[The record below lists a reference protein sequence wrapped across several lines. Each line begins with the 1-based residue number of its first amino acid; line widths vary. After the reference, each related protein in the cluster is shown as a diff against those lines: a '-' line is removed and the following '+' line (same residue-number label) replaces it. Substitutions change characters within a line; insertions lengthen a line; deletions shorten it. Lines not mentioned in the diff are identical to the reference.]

1 MKVDLR
7 ILAYNYIKEKI
18 LNNEYTSKQIISE
31 KKISDEL
38 SISKTPVKEAVLY
51 LESENFLVVNRRK
64 SVFVKEVD
72 LKLIKDVFQI
82 RSRIEPLLVE
92 LTINSMNKEE
102 LTESLLEFKKKFK
115 KMADVKN
122 VNNDEFDKLYDSYR
136 HFFADNCANYFFSS
150 QMNIVYDH
158 LHRIRKVLY
167 GNAVRRLKALEE
179 HIYIIDCI
187 LEDRPVELIKELCE
201 KHIEE
206 AQMDFFKNLDNLN
219 I

>member
-38 SISKTPVKEAVLY
+38 SISKTPVKEAFLY

-72 LKLIKDVFQI
+72 QYRITMTAPLINQ
-82 RSRIEPLLVE
+82 S
-92 LTINSMNKEE
+92 
-102 LTESLLEFKKKFK
+102 
-115 KMADVKN
+115 
-122 VNNDEFDKLYDSYR
+122 
-136 HFFADNCANYFFSS
+136 
-150 QMNIVYDH
+150 
-158 LHRIRKVLY
+158 
-167 GNAVRRLKALEE
+167 
-179 HIYIIDCI
+179 
-187 LEDRPVELIKELCE
+187 
-201 KHIEE
+201 KHIAFLVFGAGKSE
-206 AQMDFFKNLDNLN
+206 AVFH